1 MSVYLFDPQVSIS
14 AESQYRNKWKSIEA
28 AKSAPDVTCQ
38 FKMYVLENNN
48 ALAFQAD
55 NGKYM
60 YLGRVLYGDSAYSED
75 NYILANKSDADSV
88 SQFQYWFHYATPPAG
103 RPKSIGK
110 IALRSDNGCYWVRR
124 NDNGVDFIKPLSV
137 NPVFYE
143 LIIAE

>member
-110 IALRSDNGCYWVRR
+110 IALRSDNDRYWVRR